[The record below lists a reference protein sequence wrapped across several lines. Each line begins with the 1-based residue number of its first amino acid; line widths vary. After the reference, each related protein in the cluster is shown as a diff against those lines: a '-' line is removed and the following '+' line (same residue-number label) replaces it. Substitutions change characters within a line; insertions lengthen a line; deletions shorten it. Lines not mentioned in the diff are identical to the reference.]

1 MFFVIKTYTIT
12 QVRGRCKRIEEE
24 NREILFF
31 VCLPK
36 FICVFK
42 RLGGEGC
49 SCCNLLIL
57 LDIFGRNLGQSSASL

>member
-1 MFFVIKTYTIT
+1 MSEVLLCFFVIKTYTIT
-12 QVRGRCKRIEEE
+12 QVRGGCKRIEEE

-36 FICVFK
+36 YFNVFK

-49 SCCNLLIL
+49 SSCKSLIL
-57 LDIFGRNLGQSSASL
+57 LDFFG